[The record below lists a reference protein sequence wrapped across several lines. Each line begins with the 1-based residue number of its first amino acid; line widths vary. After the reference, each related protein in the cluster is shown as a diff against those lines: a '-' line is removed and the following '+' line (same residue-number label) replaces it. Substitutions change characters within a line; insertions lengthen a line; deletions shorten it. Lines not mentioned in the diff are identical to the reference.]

1 MESKKIREPV
11 QSRSIEKK
19 NKIIKAAYKLFS
31 DVGYYNANT
40 TDIAK
45 KAGVSTGIVYG
56 YFKDKHDIL
65 LYVIDIY
72 IEKVATPCM
81 NYFAELSAPID
92 IDSIVWDIID
102 MTTKIHE
109 DNANLHNILHSLSAS
124 DEEIRGKFLWL
135 EDHISTNVTET
146 LLKFGVTTPNLKEKI
161 HIAMNSIQFF
171 SHEYVYDRHDYINYE
186 EMKKETVNMIIH
198 LFKE

>member
-1 MESKKIREPV
+1 MESKKIREPI

-31 DVGYYNANT
+31 DVGYYDANT

-56 YFKDKHDIL
+56 YFKDKRDIL

-72 IEKVATPCM
+72 IQKVTSPCID
-81 NYFAELSAPID
+81 YFNNLTSPID
-92 IDSIVWDIID
+92 IDKIICDVID
-102 MTTKIHE
+102 MTTKMHK
-109 DNANLHNILHSLSAS
+109 DNANLHNILHSLTAS
-124 DEEIRGKFLWL
+124 DEEIREKFISL
-135 EDHISTNVTET
+135 EDNVSSCATDT
-146 LLKFGVTTPNLKEKI
+146 LLKFGFTTPNLKEKI

-186 EMKKETVNMIIH
+186 EMKKETVKMLIH

>member
-1 MESKKIREPV
+1 MESKKIREPI

-19 NKIIKAAYKLFS
+19 NKIIKAAYRLFS
-31 DVGYYNANT
+31 SVGYYDANT

-72 IEKVATPCM
+72 IEKVATPCIS
-81 NYFAELSAPID
+81 YFNKLSTPID
-92 IDSIVWDIID
+92 VDSVVLDVID
-102 MTTKIHE
+102 MTTKIHK
-109 DNANLHNILHSLSAS
+109 DNANLHNILHSLTAS
-124 DEEIRGKFLWL
+124 DEEIREKFIFL
-135 EDHISTNVTET
+135 EDSISTCATDT
-146 LLKFGVTTPNLKEKI
+146 LLKFGFTTPNLKEKI

-186 EMKKETVNMIIH
+186 EMKKETVNMLIH
-198 LFKE
+198 LFKN

>member
-1 MESKKIREPV
+1 MESKKIREPI

-19 NKIIKAAYKLFS
+19 NKIIKAAYRLFS
-31 DVGYYNANT
+31 SVGYYDANT

-72 IEKVATPCM
+72 IEKVATPCIS
-81 NYFAELSAPID
+81 YFNKLSAPID
-92 IDSIVWDIID
+92 VDSVVSDVID
-102 MTTKIHE
+102 MTTKIHK
-109 DNANLHNILHSLSAS
+109 DNANLHNILHSLTAS
-124 DEEIRGKFLWL
+124 DEEIREKFIFL
-135 EDHISTNVTET
+135 EDSISTCATDT
-146 LLKFGVTTPNLKEKI
+146 LLKFGFTTPNLKEKI

-186 EMKKETVNMIIH
+186 EMKKETVNMLIH